1 MSIRQ
6 RLAPIGFNASPPE
19 NKIQRIDDTIF
30 GLSATRCKSK
40 SNLPKRGTRKSAPF
54 GKNGVSGMTNISGR
68 DISIKRALN
77 TEDKLLERTF
87 PSRIWGTGE

>member
-6 RLAPIGFNASPPE
+6 RLASIAFNASPPE
-19 NKIQRIDDTIF
+19 NKIQRIDDTTF
-30 GLSATRCKSK
+30 GLSATRWKSK
-40 SNLPKRGTRKSAPF
+40 PNPPNRVTRKSAPC
-54 GKNGVSGMTNISGR
+54 GKNGVSGMTNISGS

-77 TEDKLLERTF
+77 TGDKLLGRTF